1 MSDMWAYAFTIVGV
15 VWAVA
20 FSHGRTGGP
29 SMSVCKCGHAFLIF
43 HEQNK
48 CHACVIEGSV
58 CRGFEE
64 QK

>member
-29 SMSVCKCGHAFLIF
+29 SMSVCKCGHLKQSHFG
-43 HEQNK
+43 EE
-48 CHACVIEGSV
+48 CHAIKCK
-58 CRGFEE
+58 CRGFEAR
-64 QK
+64 K